1 MKIDELNSS
10 HIIAEDGKILKRKSD
25 GLEVG
30 EELYLGYTYYLNG
43 EKLAIPYKEKQDDY
57 EEVDDETI
65 LLDEEEL
72 TEVIVEETIE
82 EVNTEEITEEII
94 EEPINTPR
102 TVTVADVIALEKE
115 VAELKEIINKI
126 IN

>member
-30 EELYLGYTYYLNG
+30 KELYIGYTYYLNG

-72 TEVIVEETIE
+72 TEVIVEDTIE
-82 EVNTEEITEEII
+82 EVNTDEVI
-94 EEPINTPR
+94 EEPVNIPR
-102 TVTVADVIALEKE
+102 AVTVADVIALEKE
-115 VAELKEIINKI
+115 VAGLKEIINKL

>member
-25 GLEVG
+25 GLEAG
-30 EELYLGYTYYLNG
+30 KELYLGYTYYING

-82 EVNTEEITEEII
+82 EVNTEEVI
-94 EEPINTPR
+94 EEPVNIPR

-115 VAELKEIINKI
+115 VAGLKKIINKL